1 MVKTRKHPPRGK
13 HGNVKLVLVEDVQ
26 FLGKQGDLV
35 EVRPGYSRNYL
46 LPRGLGMVPTEHNLR
61 LLDRYKIKVRQAR
74 DARLADLKAL
84 GEQISKMPGI
94 TIEANVVEGSHTLY
108 GSVGEAEIAK
118 GLRGKN
124 LPVDPEMVRMEG
136 GHIKET
142 GLFEVPLNLGFDIET
157 KVKVLVIAQQ
167 K

>member
-1 MVKTRKHPPRGK
+1 MVKTRSHPPRGK

-26 FLGKQGDLV
+26 FLGKQGDVV

-46 LPRGLGMVPTEHNLR
+46 FPRGLGMVPTEHNLR

-94 TIEANVVEGSHTLY
+94 TIEANVNNEGHLY

-118 GLRGKN
+118 GLRARTSPSIPRWSAWKAATSRRPGCSRC
-124 LPVDPEMVRMEG
+124 P
-136 GHIKET
+136 
-142 GLFEVPLNLGFDIET
+142 
-157 KVKVLVIAQQ
+157 
-167 K
+167 

>member
-1 MVKTRKHPPRGK
+1 MSSWSSSRMSSSSVSRATSSRFALATPQLP
-13 HGNVKLVLVEDVQ
+13 VAA
-26 FLGKQGDLV
+26 
-35 EVRPGYSRNYL
+35 RPGHGPHGSQSPA
-46 LPRGLGMVPTEHNLR
+46 PRALQ
-61 LLDRYKIKVRQAR
+61 DIKVRQAK
-74 DARLADLKAL
+74 DARLADLKERF

-94 TIEANVVEGSHTLY
+94 TIEANVNTEGHLY
-108 GSVGEAEIAK
+108 GSVGQAEIAK
-118 GLRGKN
+118 GLRAKN

-142 GLFEVPLNLGFDIET
+142 GLFEVPLNLGYDIET

>member
-26 FLGKQGDLV
+26 YLGKQGDLV

-46 LPRGLGMVPTEHNLR
+46 LPRGLGMVPTDHNLR
-61 LLDRYKIKVRQAR
+61 LLERYKIKVRQAK

-94 TIEANVVEGSHTLY
+94 TIEANVNEEGHLY

-118 GLRGKN
+118 GLHAKN

-142 GLFEVPLNLGFDIET
+142 GLFEVPLNLGYDIET